1 MKEFKF
7 KVWNGSVMSKV
18 FSIHN
23 ISSEHIN
30 TKGEILQSIGLKD
43 KNGKEIYEGDIVSIN
58 NERISLKLT
67 VKFGKYAFSKYIG
80 ECGELSD
87 STELYGFYVE
97 NEYSYIQML
106 NENVV
111 IVGNIYENPEIVKD
125 NTRA

>member
-7 KVWNGSVMSKV
+7 KIWNGLVMSKA

-23 ISSEHIN
+23 IISENI
-30 TKGEILQSIGLKD
+30 TIKGEILQYIGLRD
-43 KNGKEIYEGDIVSIN
+43 KSGKEIYEGDIVAIN
-58 NERISLKLT
+58 NEKISLKLP
-67 VKFGKYAFSKYIG
+67 VKFGKYGFSKYIG

-97 NEYSYIQML
+97 NEYLYIQML

-111 IVGNIYENPEIVKD
+111 ILGNIYESAELEKD
-125 NTRA
+125 NIRV

>member
-7 KVWNGSVMSKV
+7 KVWNGSVMSKA

-23 ISSEHIN
+23 ISSENIN
-30 TKGEILQSIGLKD
+30 TKGEILQYIGIRD
-43 KNGKEIYEGDIVSIN
+43 KKGKEIYEGDIIAIN
-58 NERISLKLT
+58 NEEISLKLP
-67 VKFGKYAFSKYIG
+67 VRFGKYGFSKYIG

-111 IVGNIYENPEIVKD
+111 IIGNVYENPELVND
-125 NTRA
+125 NTRF